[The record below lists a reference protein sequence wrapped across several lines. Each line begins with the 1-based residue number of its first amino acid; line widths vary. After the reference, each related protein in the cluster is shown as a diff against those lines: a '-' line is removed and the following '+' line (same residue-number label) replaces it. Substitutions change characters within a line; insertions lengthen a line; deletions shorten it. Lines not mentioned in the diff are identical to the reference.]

1 VSSIVGSTPSIGQTD
16 AVLQSRLKAAQD
28 TPNSALAVCLVYVQV
43 VYSLC
48 TPCVA
53 HNYTVFALGH
63 TRYTS
68 SMTTDQIILF
78 SLFGAV
84 FGLLL
89 WGRFRYDLVAFSALL
104 GGVVLGVVPTKDA
117 FSGFGHPATII
128 VALVLVVSAGLVR
141 SGAVYLI
148 TRTLVDASRSLGAH
162 IAIMGAIGGVLSAF
176 MNNVAALALLMPVD
190 IQTARKAGRAPGL
203 SLMPLSFAT
212 ILGGMA
218 TLIGTPPNIIIA
230 SIREET
236 LGEPFK
242 MFDFAPVGIV
252 TAIAGLLF
260 VAFIGWRLIP
270 AQDSK
275 QAGATLESYTD
286 YLAELTVPTDSKHIG
301 KRVSELYEIAEKN
314 DVAILGLIR
323 KGKTQYGTA
332 KNNILQ
338 GQDTLVIQAAP
349 EALDEFRAALNLD
362 FTDTKREE
370 FLSGASEGL
379 TVIEVVATESSRIT
393 GKTAEAIGLAWRQRT
408 VLMGLSRKGKTVKS
422 RMRKTVIEAGDILL
436 LLAPQDAANDVIE
449 WLGCLPL
456 ADRGVA
462 VTENSKV
469 WLAIGLFAGAVALA
483 SFGIVY
489 LPIALGLVV
498 VAYVLAKIVPLSE
511 LYTHIEWPVVVL
523 LGSMIPLGAALET
536 SGGTELIS
544 GALLDLTGELAP
556 WMILTVLMVVTMTL
570 SDVLNNTATTI
581 VAAPIAI
588 QMAQSL
594 DVSPDPFLMAVAV
607 AASSAYLTPI
617 GHKNNTLILGPGGYS
632 FGDYWRMGLPLEI
645 LIVAVSVPAI
655 LVFWPL

>member
-1 VSSIVGSTPSIGQTD
+1 
-16 AVLQSRLKAAQD
+16 
-28 TPNSALAVCLVYVQV
+28 
-43 VYSLC
+43 
-48 TPCVA
+48 
-53 HNYTVFALGH
+53 
-63 TRYTS
+63 
-68 SMTTDQIILF
+68 MTTDQIILF
-78 SLFGAV
+78 SLFTAV
-84 FGLLL
+84 FGMLL
-89 WGRFRYDLVAFSALL
+89 WGRFRYDLVAFTALMV
-104 GGVVLGVVPTKDA
+104 GVVLGAVPTKDA

-148 TRTLVDASRSLGAH
+148 TRTLVDASRKLGAH
-162 IAIMGAIGGVLSAF
+162 IAIMGAIGGLLSAF

-190 IQTARKAGRAPGL
+190 IQTARKAGRDPGL

-230 SIREET
+230 SIREEN

-242 MFDFAPVGIV
+242 MFDFAPVGGI
-252 TAIAGLLF
+252 TAIAGLIF
-260 VAFIGWRLIP
+260 VALIGWRLIP
-270 AQDSK
+270 TREGK
-275 QAGATLESYTD
+275 TTGATLDSYTD
-286 YLAELTVPTDSKHIG
+286 YLAELTVPEKSKHIG
-301 KRVSELYEIAEKN
+301 KRVSELYEVAEKN

-323 KGKTQYGTA
+323 DGKRRYGTA
-332 KNNILQ
+332 KNTKLQ
-338 GQDTLVIQAAP
+338 AGDVLVMEAAP

-362 FTDTKREE
+362 FSDTKREE
-370 FLSGASEGL
+370 LLAASDGL
-379 TVIEVVATESSRIT
+379 VKIEVVATESSRIT

-408 VLMGLSRKGKTVKS
+408 VLMGLSRKGKAVKS
-422 RMRKTVIEAGDILL
+422 QMRKTVIEAGDILL
-436 LLAPQDAANDVIE
+436 LLAPQDAANDVTE

-462 VTENSKV
+462 VTANSKV
-469 WLAIGLFAGAVALA
+469 WLAIGLFTGAVALA
-483 SFGIVY
+483 SFGLIY

-498 VAYVLAKIVPLSE
+498 VAYVLAKIVPISE

-544 GALLDLTGELAP
+544 GSLVSLTSGLAP

-594 DVSPDPFLMAVAV
+594 EVSPDPFLMAVAV

-632 FGDYWRMGLPLEI
+632 FGDYWRMGLPLE
-645 LIVAVSVPAI
+645 LLVVAVSIPAI